1 MNPRTRTIQGVKKGQ
16 LLPGATPFV
25 VGALLYGSALVP
37 LLPDAMRVPV
47 LTLSFAGAVFVT
59 VIMSI
64 VSLAPIRR
72 SVAAWRSALAPTLLV
87 TGGFLF
93 HLLVG
98 SAAGRFAVLT
108 LVMLLLVMFFLR
120 ADGLDAFDSE
130 KVEAFLGLSRLL
142 TAVGLFFLTVFAF
155 GIGRFVYVPLIALSP
170 LFGLLCAAAAY
181 ESYLQAPEAPENV
194 RRLAAAV
201 SGVVAL
207 ELFIAVS
214 FLPTPLITN
223 AAVCTVAF
231 FATLLAV
238 NRVLSGS
245 IGTKE
250 LKAGLGLAAALVAVM
265 LGTARWT

>member
-1 MNPRTRTIQGVKKGQ
+1 MKPRTRTIQGEKKGQ
-16 LLPGATPFV
+16 LLPGATQFV

-37 LLPDAMRVPV
+37 LLPDAMRVPALV
-47 LTLSFAGAVFVT
+47 LAFAGAVSVT
-59 VIMSI
+59 AIMSI

-72 SVAAWRSALAPTLLV
+72 SVAVWRSALAPTLLV

-98 SAAGRFAVLT
+98 SAVGRFAALT

-120 ADGLDAFDSE
+120 ADGLDAFDTE

-142 TAVGLFFLTVFAF
+142 TAAGLFFLTVFAF
-155 GIGRFVYVPLIALSP
+155 GIDRFVYVPLVAISPFIAL
-170 LFGLLCAAAAY
+170 LGAVVAY
-181 ESYLQAPEAPENV
+181 ESYLQAPEAPEKV
-194 RRLAAAV
+194 RRLAAAI

-214 FLPTPLITN
+214 FLPTPFITD

-245 IGTKE
+245 IGTRE
-250 LKAGLGLAAALVAVM
+250 LKAGLGLAAVLVAVM